1 MLTIGIITKFNMKT
15 DELEKLLKEV
25 VKLDDLM
32 NMDKMML
39 GIEMCKFYGMEITP
53 KSVLSGYCS
62 FYR

>member
-1 MLTIGIITKFNMKT
+1 MKT